1 MYVKL
6 WHLCPQLHRKGCRQQ
21 SCLCTKGSSTL
32 KMSELLNKRL
42 KLLNQKKW
50 KKWEYDLFNYFDT
63 PMKFNLSQLITVL
76 QVDLIVVLTKEVVE
90 DERVFELVIG
100 NYTNLIIIVIAAV
113 TTLLFLVVA
122 SMLALRYR

>member
-1 MYVKL
+1 
-6 WHLCPQLHRKGCRQQ
+6 
-21 SCLCTKGSSTL
+21 
-32 KMSELLNKRL
+32 
-42 KLLNQKKW
+42 
-50 KKWEYDLFNYFDT
+50 
-63 PMKFNLSQLITVL
+63 MKFNLSQLITVL

-113 TTLLFLVVA
+113 ATLLFLVVA

>member
-1 MYVKL
+1 
-6 WHLCPQLHRKGCRQQ
+6 
-21 SCLCTKGSSTL
+21 
-32 KMSELLNKRL
+32 
-42 KLLNQKKW
+42 
-50 KKWEYDLFNYFDT
+50 
-63 PMKFNLSQLITVL
+63 MKFDLSQLITVL

-113 TTLLFLVVA
+113 ATLLFLVVA

>member
-1 MYVKL
+1 
-6 WHLCPQLHRKGCRQQ
+6 
-21 SCLCTKGSSTL
+21 
-32 KMSELLNKRL
+32 
-42 KLLNQKKW
+42 
-50 KKWEYDLFNYFDT
+50 
-63 PMKFNLSQLITVL
+63 MKFNLSQFITVL

-113 TTLLFLVVA
+113 TTFLFLVVA

>member
-1 MYVKL
+1 
-6 WHLCPQLHRKGCRQQ
+6 
-21 SCLCTKGSSTL
+21 
-32 KMSELLNKRL
+32 
-42 KLLNQKKW
+42 
-50 KKWEYDLFNYFDT
+50 
-63 PMKFNLSQLITVL
+63 MKFNLSQLITVL

-122 SMLALRYR
+122 SMLALRYRWKSFKSS